1 MFSAEQSHQVISD
14 AIIDQTPFAIGK
26 LGANECN
33 TLYRHINNIP
43 IFVPDLET
51 GAGVFPLTQETISK
65 FSKIYL
71 EDLKEIDI
79 LLSWAKDW
87 GEDQILNHIGFTNN
101 QTDSF
106 KGIEPFFIENN
117 WTNHLG
123 GKKVLVISSHMHSI
137 EHQYPNLSKIWNG
150 KLFKDKFELYLLKSP
165 FQPQFERYHNSWFE
179 TLDWLKANLKEIDF
193 DIMLVGAGA
202 YSLPLIVEAKRLG
215 KVGIHLGGAIQ
226 LLFGINGK
234 RWDSSSD
241 FQALVN
247 EYWIRPLKEDT
258 PSSKEIVE
266 GGCYW

>member
-1 MFSAEQSHQVISD
+1 MFSAEQSHQTIIN
-14 AIIDQTPFAIGK
+14 AIANKIPFAVGK

-43 IFVPDLET
+43 VFVPDLET
-51 GAGVFPLTQETISK
+51 GAGVFPLDQNTVNE

-87 GEDQILNHIGFTNN
+87 GEDQILNHISFTNN

-106 KGIEPFFIENN
+106 RGIEPFFIENN

-123 GKKVLVISSHMHSI
+123 GKKVLVVSSHINSI
-137 EHQYPNLSKIWNG
+137 EYQYPNLNKIWNE
-150 KLFKDKFELYLLKSP
+150 KLFKDKLEFYLLKSP
-165 FQPQFERYHNSWFE
+165 SQPQFEQYHNSWFE
-179 TLDWLKANLKEIDF
+179 TLDWLKANLREIDF

-234 RWDSSSD
+234 RWDNNPD
-241 FQALVN
+241 FPVLFN
-247 EYWIRPLKEDT
+247 EHWIRPLKEDT

>member
-1 MFSAEQSHQVISD
+1 MLSSTQSHQ
-14 AIIDQTPFAIGK
+14 AIINAISNKTPFATGK

-33 TLYRHINNIP
+33 TLYRYLNNTQ
-43 IFVPDLET
+43 IFVPYLET
-51 GAGVFPLTQETISK
+51 VAGVFPLNQNTVNE

-71 EDLKEIDI
+71 EDLKEIDV

-87 GEDQILNHIGFTNN
+87 GEDQILNHIGFNN
-101 QTDSF
+101 NKTEF
-106 KGIEPFFIENN
+106 WEGIEPFFIENN

-123 GKKVLVISSHMHSI
+123 GKKVLVISSHIHSI

-165 FQPQFERYHNSWFE
+165 FQPQFEQYHNSWFE

-202 YSLPLIVEAKRLG
+202 YSLPLVVEAKRLG

-226 LLFGINGK
+226 LLFGVNGK

-258 PSSKEIVE
+258 PSSKETVE

>member
-1 MFSAEQSHQVISD
+1 MFSAEQSHQATIS
-14 AIIDQTPFAIGK
+14 ALQTKTSFAVGK

-43 IFVPDLET
+43 MLVPELET
-51 GAGVFPLTQETISK
+51 VAGVFPLTPEITNG
-65 FSKIYL
+65 FSKMYL
-71 EDLKEIDI
+71 EDLKEINI

-87 GEDQILNHIGFTNN
+87 GEDQILNYIGFNN
-101 QTDSF
+101 NKTDSF

-117 WTNHLG
+117 WTNYLG
-123 GKKVLVISSHMHSI
+123 GKKVLVVSSHINSI

-165 FQPQFERYHNSWFE
+165 FQPQFEQYHNSWFE

-193 DIMLVGAGA
+193 DVMLVGAGA
-202 YSLPLIVEAKRLG
+202 YSLPLVAEAKRLG

-234 RWDSSSD
+234 RWDSSFD
-241 FQALVN
+241 FQNLFN

-258 PSSKEIVE
+258 PASKEIVE